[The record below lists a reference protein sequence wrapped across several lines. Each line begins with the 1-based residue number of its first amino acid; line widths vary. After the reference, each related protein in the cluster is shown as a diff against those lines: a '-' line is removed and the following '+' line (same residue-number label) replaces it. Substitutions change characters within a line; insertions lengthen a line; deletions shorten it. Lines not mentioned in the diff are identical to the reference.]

1 MPGGY
6 MYQNKNRPAASL
18 VRGRGNSSVPVR
30 QSLVFRLLTLGMMS
44 LEGRVVE
51 HAVDALEGA
60 LLGFRVDFDD
70 ALRAGVF
77 EDVQYIFQ

>member
-1 MPGGY
+1 

-18 VRGRGNSSVPVR
+18 VRGLLGVGAITSVPVR
-30 QSLVFRLLTLGMMS
+30 QSLVFRLLTLGMVS